1 MESVRLKAH
10 IGADGLLKL
19 EMPLGV
25 TDVGAEV
32 VVIYTVQPR
41 PARESW
47 EDFIDA
53 AYGSLASDPIER
65 PAC

>member
-10 IGADGLLKL
+10 IGADGMLKL
-19 EMPLGV
+19 EMPVGV
-25 TDVGAEV
+25 IDVDAEV
-32 VVIYTVQPR
+32 VVIYTVQPK
-41 PARESW
+41 PNSESW

-53 AYGSLASDPIER
+53 TYGSLASDPIER